1 MKFLVRSDYFSCTPF
16 LFATPTFTGAIHNR
30 GIGLFAAKI
39 LRRQNPGHRLIL
51 VSRTLEKAQKARIQV
66 DSVLL
71 PSEVHDA
78 TQIDVLACDQSS
90 LCRVREFAGQLR
102 DLFQVKNNPT
112 VPSGLDVLCLNAAM
126 MAPMDSQSQFTDDEF
141 EVTFETNHLAPFLIV
156 NLVHSLL
163 NPGGRVIFTTSGLH
177 AFVSFN
183 NFRGMMGVAPTRV
196 DMIDGKP
203 FHYKAAYSLSKL
215 SNTTC
220 CVALNK
226 KLEQSR
232 GRRDVVVNCFTPG
245 LIPSTG
251 LFQHS
256 DDSPCLMTNIASTL
270 EHGGGALA
278 WMATSDE
285 AGREGGLFYQ
295 TQPGT
300 SHEPPGYGT
309 ERFCPSPIP
318 EDAKSVSNQEKLWEI
333 SAQLVGIE
341 PVLKGTPDISRG
353 YSVIG

>member
-1 MKFLVRSDYFSCTPF
+1 M
-16 LFATPTFTGAIHNR
+16 
-30 GIGLFAAKI
+30 
-39 LRRQNPGHRLIL
+39 
-51 VSRTLEKAQKARIQV
+51 
-66 DSVLL
+66 LL
-71 PSEVHDA
+71 PSQLQDA
-78 TQIDVLACDQSS
+78 TNIDALACDQSS
-90 LCRVREFAGQLR
+90 LCHVREFAGQLR
-102 DLFQVKNNPT
+102 SLLQVKNNPSMS
-112 VPSGLDVLCLNAAM
+112 SGLDVLCLNAAM
-126 MAPMDSQSQFTDDEF
+126 MAPMDSHLQMTEDEF
-141 EVTFETNHLAPFLIV
+141 EVTFQTNHLAPFLMV
-156 NLVHSLL
+156 NLLHSLM
-163 NPGGRVIFTTSGLH
+163 NPGGRVVFTTSGLH

-183 NFRGMMGVAPTRV
+183 DFRGMMGVAPKRF

-220 CVALNK
+220 CVTLNR
-226 KLEQSR
+226 KLEQIR

-256 DDSPCLMTNIASTL
+256 DDSPCLMNNIGSTL

-295 TQPGT
+295 TKPGT

-309 ERFCPSPIP
+309 ERFSPSPIP
-318 EDAKSVSNQEKLWEI
+318 EDANNVSNQEKLWDI

-341 PVLKGTPDISRG
+341 PVLKGAPRGSGG